1 MKLKNI
7 LKYGLLIGAMAIALV
22 GCQNNQSKEMPK
34 QPSGTPAVES
44 AAPQPET
51 TTPAPETS
59 EVEKV
64 ESGAGISLEEAKQIA
79 FEKAGVDEANVKDL
93 EVELKNKRDSQYYEV
108 SFEIENTDYEYEI
121 DAVTGNILKE
131 EID

>member
-7 LKYGLLIGAMAIALV
+7 LKYGLIIGAMAIALV
-22 GCQNNQSKEMPK
+22 GCQNKQSKEMPN

-44 AAPQPET
+44 TAPQPET

-59 EVEKV
+59 EVERV
-64 ESGAGISLEEAKQIA
+64 ESGAGISLDEAKQIA

-93 EVELKNKRDSQYYEV
+93 EVELKNKKDSQYYEV
-108 SFEIENTDYEYEI
+108 SFEIGNTDYEYEI

>member
-1 MKLKNI
+1 MKLKSN
-7 LKYGLLIGAMAIALV
+7 LKYAVIIAALAIALV
-22 GCQNNQSKEMPK
+22 GCNRQSGEIPE
-34 QPSGTPAVES
+34 QPSGTPTVES
-44 AAPQPET
+44 TAPQPET
-51 TTPAPETS
+51 TSPAPEAS
-59 EVEKV
+59 EVGNV
-64 ESGAGISLEEAKQIA
+64 ERGAAISLDEAKLIA
-79 FEKAGVDEANVKDL
+79 FEQAGVEEADVEDL